1 MLKVRCQADAKLDEK
16 GRLALPAALKHAMRE
31 EGVTGLV
38 LAYHKGALWGWTP
51 EDFAERIEGPIAARD
66 PFADDVIDMV
76 HALISTAQDVKVDPL
91 GRVLIPQKLRE
102 LADLSRDIVVHSV
115 VDRVEIWD
123 APRWNDRFREALDRR
138 AVASGMPKG
147 SAS

>member
-1 MLKVRCQADAKLDEK
+1 MLQVRCQADAKLDEK
-16 GRLALPAALKHAMRE
+16 GRLALPAALKHALRE
-31 EGVTGLV
+31 KHVDELV
-38 LAYHKGALWGWTP
+38 IAYHKGSLWGWTP
-51 EDFAERIEGPIAARD
+51 EEFAARIEGPIAERD

-76 HALISTAQDVKVDPL
+76 HAMLSTAQDVKVDAL

-115 VDRVEIWD
+115 VNRVEIWN
-123 APRWNDRFREALDRR
+123 AARWNNRFREALDRR
-138 AVASGMPKG
+138 AVASGMPTG